1 MASNLTRSDTAVP
14 LNRRSIWSYLRR
26 DWMFYAMMVP
36 GIIYFLTFK
45 YWPIYGVSFAFRD
58 YNIFTGAAPWMGTE
72 AFERLFS
79 LPGFWRAFR
88 NNVIISFAKLI
99 FGFPAPIILSL
110 LINEVAHRHY
120 KKLVQT
126 SVLLPSFIS
135 WVIIGGLMLAILSPN
150 SGVLQA
156 ALEWF
161 GYRGRIVNLMAS
173 KEHFRGVIVAT
184 YVWRQWG
191 VGTIIYLAA
200 IASIDPQLYEAATI
214 DGAGRWRQL
223 FSITLPSLR
232 LTIIILLILR
242 VGDLMEAGFE
252 QIFAIYNP
260 LVYEVAEIIDTYVYK
275 VGLVDRNFSLATA
288 AGLFKSVIGLVM
300 VLGANW
306 VAKRIDRE
314 SGLI

>member
-1 MASNLTRSDTAVP
+1 MASNLTRGDTAAP
-14 LNRRSIWSYLRR
+14 LNQRSIWAYLRR

-150 SGVLQA
+150 SGCCRRP
-156 ALEWF
+156 WS
-161 GYRGRIVNLMAS
+161 GS
-173 KEHFRGVIVAT
+173 
-184 YVWRQWG
+184 
-191 VGTIIYLAA
+191 
-200 IASIDPQLYEAATI
+200 
-214 DGAGRWRQL
+214 
-223 FSITLPSLR
+223 
-232 LTIIILLILR
+232 
-242 VGDLMEAGFE
+242 
-252 QIFAIYNP
+252 
-260 LVYEVAEIIDTYVYK
+260 
-275 VGLVDRNFSLATA
+275 ATA
-288 AGLFKSVIGLVM
+288 AAS
-300 VLGANW
+300 
-306 VAKRIDRE
+306 
-314 SGLI
+314 ST

>member
-1 MASNLTRSDTAVP
+1 MPSATSS
-14 LNRRSIWSYLRR
+14 SLR
-26 DWMFYAMMVP
+26 
-36 GIIYFLTFK
+36 
-45 YWPIYGVSFAFRD
+45 
-58 YNIFTGAAPWMGTE
+58 
-72 AFERLFS
+72 
-79 LPGFWRAFR
+79 
-88 NNVIISFAKLI
+88 LI

-135 WVIIGGLMLAILSPN
+135 WVIIGGLMHAILSPN

-161 GYRGRIVNLMAS
+161 GYRGRIVNLIAS

-260 LVYEVAEIIDTYVYK
+260 LVYEVADHRHLRVQGRFGRSQLLAGDRGRPVQVGNRPGDGAGSQLGGQAHRPREWIDMSRHGHSVTRNTMK
-275 VGLVDRNFSLATA
+275 VDAQASSAGRHFRISA
-288 AGLFKSVIGLVM
+288 A
-300 VLGANW
+300 
-306 VAKRIDRE
+306 
-314 SGLI
+314 